1 MLLLIILLILL
12 FGAAAVTMATTVGS
26 PRRRGNRAGYP
37 ACAFAGRLIRGL
49 TLPLKEQF
57 MSVSVLFLVIA
68 IVLFALGSWSRW
80 WAAQQPY
87 YPTFISGGLFFWAL
101 SQLWPILA
109 K

>member
-1 MLLLIILLILL
+1 CAVPRRGGGVLLLRLQP
-12 FGAAAVTMATTVGS
+12 VGS
-26 PRRRGNRAGYP
+26 PRRRGDRAGYP